1 MGDFIVDN
9 IWGIHDDE
17 GTFQE
22 ADNFAWWAL
31 GHNFDVVATI
41 LAMAELSWQKGFD
54 AGRVIA
60 EFNEVV
66 ATSDGADLRALLFGQ
81 DSGN

>member
-1 MGDFIVDN
+1 MADFFIEPWQVTEELA
-9 IWGIHDDE
+9 DE
-17 GTFQE
+17 VG
-22 ADNFAWWAL
+22 WWAL
-31 GHNFDVVATI
+31 SHNFDVVATI

-60 EFNEVV
+60 EFSEID
-66 ATSDGADLRALLFGQ
+66 ALPDGATVGAILFGQ